1 MDVRTLESLTKARRE
16 RQAIVVVTDLS
27 DGCAQAFRQGDK
39 VPSEWH
45 TVVSRAIASG
55 RAGLMVLEER
65 QFFINV
71 YLPPPRL
78 VVIGAVHISQTLAKI
93 APFAG
98 FDVAVVDPRSA
109 FATED
114 RFQGVE
120 LIADWPEVFLR
131 TRPFDRYTAVAAL
144 THDPKIDDLPIRMA
158 LEAGCFY
165 VGALGSRRTH
175 ASRISR
181 LFSAGVSEETIGRI
195 RAPIG
200 LDIAAVAPGEIAV
213 AILAEIVGD
222 LRRHSDLGTQDASR

>member
-1 MDVRTLESLTKARRE
+1 MDVRTLESLNEARRD
-16 RQAIVVVTDLS
+16 RQAIVLVTDLS
-27 DGCAQAFRQGDK
+27 NGSVQAFRQGDQL
-39 VPSEWH
+39 PSGWD
-45 TVVSRAIASG
+45 TIVSRALASG
-55 RAGLMVLEER
+55 HSGLTVLEER
-65 QFFINV
+65 QIFINT

-78 VVIGAVHISQTLAKI
+78 VIIGAVHISQTLAQI

-98 FDVAVVDPRSA
+98 FDVAIVDPRSA

-120 LIADWPEVFLR
+120 LIADWPEVFFR
-131 TRPFDRYTAVAAL
+131 TRPLDRYTAVAAL

-158 LEAGCFY
+158 LETGCFY

-181 LFSAGVSEETIGRI
+181 LLSAGVVEETIDRI

-222 LRRHSDLGTQDASR
+222 LRRRPDLGIQDALR